1 MKKVLMVLLALV
13 VTGGIALASPT
24 SEVSGKILVFGSSGD
39 AVRLDPADV
48 TDGESIQ
55 RMDNIFEGL
64 VEYEAG
70 STEIKPALA
79 TSWTTSAAGTE
90 ITFKLRRGV
99 KFHDGTDF
107 NADAVVF
114 SFARQYDQSHPFHQ
128 YGEWVYWGYMFSDVD
143 RVEKI
148 DDYTV
153 KLIMKAPNSSI
164 MTSLAMF
171 TVAIVS
177 PANAEKYGEDMFR
190 HPAGTGPFK
199 FVDWV
204 KDDHITLAKNE
215 DYWRDPPELDQLIF
229 KVIPDTSARLLA
241 LEVGEIQG
249 MEYPDPNDFDRI
261 KDNSDLVLMSEPGMN
276 VGYMAMNT
284 GYGYI
289 DDNGNGIRDAGEG
302 PDRTPGFL
310 EALTKKK
317 VRQAINYAIDKKSIV
332 DNLYLGTASVAKNGM
347 PPFMLGY
354 NDDIRDYEYNPAKA
368 KQLLAEAGYPNGFEV
383 QLHVMPVSR
392 PYMFDPPK
400 IGEAIQSYLGAV
412 GIDVSIYQVDW
423 GTYLQETE
431 SGMHNMCLLGWT
443 GDNGDPDNFMNV
455 LYGPNSANIG
465 AAGNYAFILRE
476 DLQDALTAAVRTYD
490 VNERA
495 RYYKLA
501 QEIIHEE
508 AGWVYIAHANQ
519 NLAFRKNVKGYVL
532 HPTSRKF
539 FYPVTME

>member
-171 TVAIVS
+171 TVAMVS
-177 PANAEKYGEDMFR
+177 PANAEEYGEDMFR
-190 HPAGTGPFK
+190 HPVGTGPFK
-199 FVDWV
+199 FVEWV

-215 DYWRDPPELDQLIF
+215 DYWRKAPELDQLIF

-261 KDNSDLVLMSEPGMN
+261 KDNSDLALMSEPGMN

-289 DDNGNGIRDAGEG
+289 DNNGNGIRDPGEG
-302 PDRTPGFL
+302 PDKTPGYH

-354 NDDIRDYEYNPAKA
+354 NDDIQDYEYNPAKA

-383 QLHVMPVSR
+383 QLYVMPVSR